1 MNINIENIID
11 KIVAG
16 RNKYKG
22 EVTLKVDRDVLF
34 DIGDDYLKIRQ
45 RGNEIGYHS
54 ESDDRYPWATITVEG
69 IDIIPNEIIENQ
81 LIPALETR
89 FSELF
94 FTPEYYPDF

>member
-1 MNINIENIID
+1 MWQIIEIERKLGIKLNENCMNTNIENIID

-45 RGNEIGYHS
+45 
-54 ESDDRYPWATITVEG
+54 
-69 IDIIPNEIIENQ
+69 
-81 LIPALETR
+81 
-89 FSELF
+89 
-94 FTPEYYPDF
+94 